1 MYTPTP
7 VITPE
12 ILNLIAEID
21 EFKGSWRVYQ
31 NLAPERL
38 EALRKVATV
47 ESVASSTRIEGAKL
61 TDRQVEALLQN
72 LKQQEFNTRD
82 EQEVAGYA
90 EVMHL
95 LFESWKSIPLSE
107 NHIKQLHTLLLRHS
121 DKDERHRGTYK
132 VLSNSVAAFDAEGN
146 NLGIIFE
153 TSSPFETPLQ
163 MEALIQWTNQALND
177 RLLHPLVVIALF
189 IVQFLAIHP
198 FQDGNGR
205 LSRILTTLLLLRS
218 GYVYVPYS
226 SMESVI
232 EQNKEA
238 YYLALRRT
246 QITLRQETPQW
257 EHWLV
262 FFLRTLKKQ
271 KDNLLRKVER
281 EQHFLQALPQLSIDI
296 LELVKANGRITTS
309 EIQLATQAN
318 RATIRKRLEHLVK
331 SGLLQQNGQG
341 KSTWYSLPL
350 ANSSQN
356 ISQEY
361 DDPEGSPTFIP

>member
-1 MYTPTP
+1 MQTPNTS
-7 VITPE
+7 ITPE
-12 ILNLIAEID
+12 ILNLIAELD
-21 EFKGSWRVYQ
+21 EFKGGWRVYQ

-38 EALRKVATV
+38 EALRHVATV
-47 ESVASSTRIEGAKL
+47 ESVASSNRIEGAKL
-61 TDRQVEALLQN
+61 NDRQVEALLQN
-72 LKQQEFNTRD
+72 LKQQQFSTRD

-95 LFESWKSIPLSE
+95 LYESWSSIPLSE

-132 VLSNSVAAFDAEGN
+132 SLSNSVAAFDADGN
-146 NLGIIFE
+146 NLGVIFE
-153 TSSPFETPLQ
+153 TSTPFETPMQ
-163 MEALIQWTNQALND
+163 MEALIHWTNQALASSIM
-177 RLLHPLVVIALF
+177 HPLVVIAIF
-189 IVQFLAIHP
+189 IVRFLAIHP

-218 GYVYVPYS
+218 GYAYVPYS

-232 EQNKEA
+232 ERNKEG

-246 QITLRQETPQW
+246 QITLRQDVPQW
-257 EHWLV
+257 DYWLV
-262 FFLRTLKKQ
+262 FFLKAMKKQ
-271 KDNLLRKVER
+271 KDNLLQKVER
-281 EQHFLQALPQLSIDI
+281 ERYFLQALPQLSVDI
-296 LELVKANGRITTS
+296 LELVKSNGRTTTS

-331 SGLLQQNGQG
+331 SNLLQQNGQG

-350 ANSSQN
+350 
-356 ISQEY
+356 
-361 DDPEGSPTFIP
+361 

>member
-1 MYTPTP
+1 MHLPKPT
-7 VITPE
+7 ITPE

-21 EFKGSWRVYQ
+21 EFKGGWRVYQ

-38 EALRKVATV
+38 AVLKQVATI
-47 ESVASSTRIEGAKL
+47 ESVASSTRIEGVKL
-61 TDRQVEALLQN
+61 TDRQVETLLQN
-72 LKQQEFNTRD
+72 LKQQQFNTRD

-95 LFESWKSIPLSE
+95 LFESWNSIPLTE

-132 VLSNSVAAFDAEGN
+132 VLSNSVAAFDAQGN
-146 NLGIIFE
+146 QLGIVFE
-153 TSSPFETPLQ
+153 TSTPFETPLQ
-163 MEALIQWTNQALND
+163 MEALIHWTNQALTD
-177 RLLHPLVVIALF
+177 HILHPLVVIALF

-232 EQNKEA
+232 ERNKEG

-246 QITLRQETPQW
+246 QTTLRDEAPQW

-262 FFLRTLKKQ
+262 FFLRTLKQQ

-281 EQHFLQALPQLSIDI
+281 ERHFLQALPHLSVDI
-296 LELVKANGRITTS
+296 LELVKTNGRTTTS
-309 EIQLATQAN
+309 DIQLATQAN

-350 ANSSQN
+350 A
-356 ISQEY
+356 
-361 DDPEGSPTFIP
+361 DV